1 MITLITLNTKAYS
14 FSGLL
19 NGIASFLHRGAGVA
33 ASFLTL
39 TGRVRL
45 TAKDSIVS
53 WMLRVPVV
61 ATEATACA
69 CPGDAVRVSHVD
81 ISVKLPAGATKAERT
96 DIALQVKD
104 LVASPEFQAS
114 IIDLAQPSA

>member
-1 MITLITLNTKAYS
+1 MITLNTKAYS

-19 NGIASFLHRGAGVA
+19 NGIASFVHRGVGVA

-45 TAKDSIVS
+45 SAKDSLVT
-53 WMLRVPVV
+53 WQLRVPVV

-69 CPGDAVRVSHVD
+69 CPGDALRVTWVD
-81 ISVKLPAGATKAERT
+81 INIKLPAGATKAERT

-114 IIDLAQPSA
+114 ITDLVQPAA